1 MSTVSKET
9 LDAVDAVLRYVGN
22 HGEEAITNLFPYTTT
37 SEDYL
42 AEQRDRL
49 AKSAFHFWAHLDL
62 ANRRRLVALA
72 IAVEGTEKSRSEA
85 RSEDWAFWTPDGVT
99 LYATEEEAY
108 RAAFAA
114 FGRAV
119 PDIGADLH
127 DELQDACEAADES
140 YCGVGLATREGRR

>member
-1 MSTVSKET
+1 MIDKAT

-62 ANRRRLVALA
+62 NNRRRLVAMA
-72 IAVEGTEKSRSEA
+72 IAVEGTEESTETS

-99 LYATEEEAY
+99 LHASEEDAY

-114 FGRAV
+114 FGKPMPNIARLH
-119 PDIGADLH
+119 LH
-127 DELQDACEAADES
+127 DALQDACEEADES
-140 YCGVGLATREGRR
+140 YCGVGVATREDRR